1 METNNFVDDRLG
13 FLTPDQQKKTDTY
26 IKLKGIWEAI
36 DGTAIKMIDD
46 RGLQLLKEKFL
57 SDKPDVLQLVYEV
70 IDAIFTI
77 LPDVP
82 DEVIKE
88 VEKVVAKKKA
98 RKAK

>member
-13 FLTPDQQKKTDTY
+13 FLTPDQHKKTDTY

-36 DGTAIKMIDD
+36 DGPAIKMIDD

-70 IDAIFTI
+70 IDAVFAI

-98 RKAK
+98 RKSK